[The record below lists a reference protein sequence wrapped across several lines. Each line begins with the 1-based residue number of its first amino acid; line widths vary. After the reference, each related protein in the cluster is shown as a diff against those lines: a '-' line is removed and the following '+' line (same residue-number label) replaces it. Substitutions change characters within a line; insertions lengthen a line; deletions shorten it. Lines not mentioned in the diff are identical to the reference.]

1 MIIAIDYGNSK
12 CGYAI
17 GNNFISK
24 SGTVKTK
31 DIMKFILNTQSQK
44 IILGIPLS
52 MSGNYSTQSLKVLTF
67 ANKLLEK
74 GYDVFLIDERLTTKM
89 ASSFGIKDD
98 DAFSARQIFMDFAQN
113 PSVAQ
118 KFRKEKFLNLNLK
131 EENVLFYEVPPSK
144 KVKGDALTKDYSIA
158 FLHLSIGN
166 FTYSNPDTLDKKY
179 NIVITKKEFEKT
191 GKNFLKSGGKIILV

>member
-31 DIMKFILNTQSQK
+31 DIMKLISNAKK
-44 IILGIPLS
+44 IVMGIPLS

-67 ANKLLEK
+67 ANKLVEK

-98 DAFSARQIFMDFAQN
+98 DAFSARQIFMDFVQN

-118 KFRKEKFLNLNLK
+118 KFRKEKFLNLELR
-131 EENVLFYEVPPSK
+131 EENALFYEVPPSK
-144 KVKGDALTKDYSIA
+144 NIKADALTKDYSIA

-179 NIVITKKEFEKT
+179 NIVITKKEFEKN